1 MECVAPLANAMFA
14 RPLVCDQVAKLGG
27 VAIVLAATRGEDGD
41 DYLREWALWGVRNLC
56 AGSDVARGEI
66 ERMQPQA
73 AADSQQLAAMGLNVE
88 VDPGTGKVRVGST
101 RRAAGGGDGGGP
113 SPGAGDSRGAAGSV
127 PGGLLLGPEGAR
139 TPAGR
144 AAVAAL
150 MAGLDVSREAGD
162 GEDDDDAFEAPP
174 NWKVADLS

>member
-1 MECVAPLANAMFA
+1 
-14 RPLVCDQVAKLGG
+14 
-27 VAIVLAATRGEDGD
+27 
-41 DYLREWALWGVRNLC
+41 
-56 AGSDVARGEI
+56 
-66 ERMQPQA
+66 
-73 AADSQQLAAMGLNVE
+73 VE
-88 VDPGTGKVRVGST
+88 VDPGTGRVRVGSVS
-101 RRAAGGGDGGGP
+101 REKAAGGDGGGDGGGP
-113 SPGAGDSRGAAGSV
+113 TAGAGSV

-162 GEDDDDAFEAPP
+162 GEDDDDAFAAPP

>member
-1 MECVAPLANAMFA
+1 MADIGMDTEQGIECYHPEINYIRNMF
-14 RPLVCDQVAKLGG
+14 RSMD
-27 VAIVLAATRGEDGD
+27 
-41 DYLREWALWGVRNLC
+41 RNP
-56 AGSDVARGEI
+56 E
-66 ERMQPQA
+66 
-73 AADSQQLAAMGLNVE
+73 QQLAAMGLNVE

-150 MAGLDVSREAGD
+150 MAGLDVSREAGN
-162 GEDDDDAFEAPP
+162 GEDDDDVFEAPP

>member
-1 MECVAPLANAMFA
+1 
-14 RPLVCDQVAKLGG
+14 
-27 VAIVLAATRGEDGD
+27 
-41 DYLREWALWGVRNLC
+41 
-56 AGSDVARGEI
+56 
-66 ERMQPQA
+66 
-73 AADSQQLAAMGLNVE
+73 
-88 VDPGTGKVRVGST
+88 
-101 RRAAGGGDGGGP
+101 
-113 SPGAGDSRGAAGSV
+113 
-127 PGGLLLGPEGAR
+127 LLLGPEGAR